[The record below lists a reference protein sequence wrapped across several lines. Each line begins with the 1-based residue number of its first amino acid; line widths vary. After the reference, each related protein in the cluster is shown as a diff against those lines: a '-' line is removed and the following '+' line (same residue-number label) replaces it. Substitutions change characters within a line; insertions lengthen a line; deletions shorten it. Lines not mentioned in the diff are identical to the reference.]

1 VWLFSIVKSKKNLR
15 DDMPMTAA
23 FIDNLREA
31 FGVEMINDSIKGGM
45 AGDGSF
51 YAKENGLEIGSRPR
65 DIPGAAINAN
75 DLASSFVRKPK
86 K

>member
-1 VWLFSIVKSKKNLR
+1 
-15 DDMPMTAA
+15 MPMTAA
-23 FIDNLREA
+23 FIDSLREA
-31 FGVEMINDSIKGGM
+31 FGVPMINASIKGGM

-51 YAKENGLEIGSRPR
+51 YASENGLEIGSRPR

-75 DLASSFVRKPK
+75 DLASSFVRKAK